1 VRWVR
6 VSHFQGQGLNPNHA
20 AEEARN
26 VFSGLFS
33 LNLALLTQLLPEVV
47 FHTGNNEEP
56 KKGRVWRPGPC
67 VLNSVAKPVRYSLM
81 MR

>member
-1 VRWVR
+1 MMTNSPLTASTIRT
-6 VSHFQGQGLNPNHA
+6 
-20 AEEARN
+20 ARTN
-26 VFSGLFS
+26 LRFDPFMFSID
-33 LNLALLTQLLPEVV
+33 LALLTELLPEAV

-67 VLNSVAKPVRYSLM
+67 VLNSVAKPVRYSVM